1 MEGDLL
7 IAAMDSARRGRLAI
21 AAGIFSMALAVATGG
36 CGKKDAPSPSGN
48 VPASQSAT
56 GEIPAAAPVGQGE
69 VSVAAGD
76 GFKVVVAPSTPS
88 RIAPPAV
95 SLKSPPGKGAEISSV
110 KWLVN
115 GEERGDG
122 EVLAPVRLQRGD
134 RIQAVVVLRT
144 GGGETT
150 VTAPEVVA
158 VNALPAVTDVRLE
171 PQAPI
176 SGSEVR
182 AVVGARDP
190 DDDPLTFKYQWHV
203 DNAAM
208 PGGGDTLTLKGVRKG
223 SWVHVAVTPND
234 GFADGAWKSSSRY
247 QVVNAPPVVTSK
259 PPTTI
264 PPSRVLSHSIVA
276 EDPDGDP
283 LTYTLVKGPEGATL
297 SGATFT
303 WKVND
308 RDLDRLAEVVIR
320 ISDTDGAS
328 TVLTMALNPRRP

>member
-1 MEGDLL
+1 
-7 IAAMDSARRGRLAI
+7 
-21 AAGIFSMALAVATGG
+21 
-36 CGKKDAPSPSGN
+36 
-48 VPASQSAT
+48 
-56 GEIPAAAPVGQGE
+56 
-69 VSVAAGD
+69 VAAGD

-134 RIQAVVVLRT
+134 RIQAVVVLRA

-150 VTAPEVVA
+150 VTTPEVVA

-182 AVVGARDP
+182 AVAVARDP
-190 DDDPLTFKYQWHV
+190 DGDPLTLKYQWHV
-203 DNAAM
+203 DNVVM
-208 PGGGDTLTLKGVRKG
+208 PGGGDSLTLKGVRKG
-223 SWVHVAVTPND
+223 SWVHVEVTPND
-234 GFADGAWKSSSRY
+234 GFADGAWTSSSRY
-247 QVVNAPPVVTSK
+247 RVVNAPPVVIGK

-308 RDLDRLAEVVIR
+308 RELDRLAEVVIR

-328 TVLTMALNPRRP
+328 TVLTMALNPRKP